1 MTEAGWTHQ
10 TPIEPGWYWWRNLQ
24 KKYAT
29 EQGPFVYMVR
39 WYGKKLAIGNCD
51 IENSHYTRGEWLG
64 PITPD
69 SYQQGRVAGLA
80 KAVEIIKAN
89 TDVKKAI
96 EIIRLHSLAQQAQ
109 AEKGVGDAGR

>member
-51 IENSHYTRGEWLG
+51 IEDSHYTRGEWLG

-69 SYQQGRVAGLA
+69 SYQAG
-80 KAVEIIKAN
+80 
-89 TDVKKAI
+89 
-96 EIIRLHSLAQQAQ
+96 
-109 AEKGVGDAGR
+109 AGGLSR